1 MIEFKAIPSSY
12 STWTWSQICANP
24 VLNHDVLVLYGMLF
38 TYVGGIGNFIENL
51 PMDDLPID
59 DLVV

>member
-1 MIEFKAIPSSY
+1 MIE
-12 STWTWSQICANP
+12 SQICANP